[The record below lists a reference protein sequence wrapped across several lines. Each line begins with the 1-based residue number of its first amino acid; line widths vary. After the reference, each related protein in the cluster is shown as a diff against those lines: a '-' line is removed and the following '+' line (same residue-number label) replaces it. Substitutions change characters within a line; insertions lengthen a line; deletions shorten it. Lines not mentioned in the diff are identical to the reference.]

1 MKFLHISDIH
11 LGCTRYQL
19 EESPKDFYRAW
30 IDVLQKYAIDEK
42 VDFVIMAGD
51 FFHKRN
57 VPPETMNHA
66 FAGLS
71 LLKDAG
77 IPVVAIE
84 GNHDQKHNDSEYSWL
99 RSLENWRLMHL
110 IEPRNENGK
119 FIYDAWDYD
128 SEHYIRGGY
137 IDIGN
142 ARIFGSAWYGASANW
157 AIPMLTKA
165 LKDNRREGAFHI
177 LLLHTDVE
185 GHQTHPIPALSL
197 ANLKELK
204 EVTEYVALGHTH
216 KHYEID
222 NWAFNPGSLE
232 VTSIDEY
239 RETRGAFLIEVDENN
254 QITARHIRDYRQRP
268 FQRLSLDVSPYRDAK
283 AVTEAALEMVRKQ
296 ARGLNE
302 TPDAE
307 RGTRNEAGEALNGE
321 SETSNAAEGEPVNDV
336 REMMKAKRE
345 AANSEDEPANSAF
358 SVHNSSSELA
368 PIIEITLRGHLG
380 FPNSLLELK
389 TIREEAQKL
398 TNALHVR
405 LKNHSAPVEYAVAAD
420 LEEDASREKL
430 ERRVIEDL
438 IARDNRFKT
447 RVENISEAVI
457 GAKRMALSDDEPEK
471 IVDFISMKIT

>member
-1 MKFLHISDIH
+1 MKFLHISDVH

-30 IDVLQKYAIDEK
+30 VDVLQKYAIGEK

-77 IPVVAIE
+77 IPIVTIE

-99 RSLENWRLMHL
+99 RSLENWRLLHL
-110 IEPRNENGK
+110 LEPRNVEGK
-119 FIYDAWDYD
+119 LVYDEWNYD

-157 AIPMLTKA
+157 AIPMLTAAMKE
-165 LKDNRREGAFHI
+165 NRREGAFHI

-185 GHQTHPIPALSL
+185 GHQTHPIPALSI

-204 EVTEYVALGHTH
+204 SVADYVALGHTH
-216 KHYEID
+216 KAYEID

-232 VTSIDEY
+232 ITSIDDF
-239 RETRGAFLIEVDENN
+239 REMRGAFLIEVDENN
-254 QITARHIRDYRQRP
+254 QVNARHITDYQQRS
-268 FQRLSLDVSPYRDAK
+268 FQRLSFDVSGYA
-283 AVTEAALEMVRKQ
+283 
-296 ARGLNE
+296 
-302 TPDAE
+302 
-307 RGTRNEAGEALNGE
+307 
-321 SETSNAAEGEPVNDV
+321 NAAEITESVLEKVNL
-336 REMMKAKRE
+336 E
-345 AANSEDEPANSAF
+345 ARAAEENQPQ
-358 SVHNSSSELA
+358 

-380 FPNSLLELK
+380 FPNSLLELTK
-389 TIREEAQKL
+389 IREEAQKT

-405 LKNHSAPVEYAVAAD
+405 IKNHSAPVEYAVAAD

-438 IARDNRFKT
+438 IVRDNRFKT
-447 RVENISEAVI
+447 RAAEMAEAVI
-457 GAKRMALSDDEPEK
+457 GAKRMVLSDEEPEK
-471 IVDFISMKIT
+471 IADFIALKLD